1 MYSASKFALE
11 AFSEALYHE
20 MKPFGVRIL
29 LVEPGAFRTR
39 FAESVV
45 VPEKG
50 LGDDYKGTVTG
61 VILEAVTNGL
71 VGDGAPVRFSSSYY
85 VLLKTPLLFFL
96 ISLFLWIDWIGW
108 RRTSVEYLA

>member
-29 LVEPGAFRTR
+29 LVEPGAFRTK
-39 FAESVV
+39 FAEGAV
-45 VPEKG
+45 VPAKG

-61 VILEAVTNGL
+61 AVLEAVTNGL
-71 VGDGAPVRFSSSYY
+71 VGDGAPVRFSSSHY
-85 VLLKTPLLFFL
+85 VF
-96 ISLFLWIDWIGW
+96 
-108 RRTSVEYLA
+108 